1 MSKISIQYL
10 GHSCFKVSYQQD
22 AIVLDP
28 YADDSVPGLA
38 LPSVTAGQVHCS
50 HQHSDHNAADLV
62 KIVPCEK
69 QISYEGIMVPH
80 DDAEGAKRG
89 MCEAIKLHAGSCTIE
104 HLGDL
109 GRLLTDKEQAFL
121 QGCDVLMIPCGGYFT
136 IDAQQARKVIEQIK
150 PKLTILMHF
159 RRGNTGYPVTAD
171 FDAVKAVFTEAED
184 REKST
189 ITFDEDHVPEGV
201 LILKPQQ

>member
-1 MSKISIQYL
+1 MMNEEIRDREVRVIDQNGEQL
-10 GHSCFKVSYQQD
+10 GVMPTRK
-22 AIVLDP
+22 ALEL
-28 YADDSVPGLA
+28 AEEAGL
-38 LPSVTAGQVHCS
+38 
-50 HQHSDHNAADLV
+50 DLV

-109 GRLLTDKEQAFL
+109 GRLLTDKEQTFL

-171 FDAVKAVFTEAED
+171 VDAVKAVFTEAED